1 VTVQQAVSESVPAR
15 RVVGR
20 LVVLGDST
28 SVGLGDPLPGGR
40 WRGFGPLL
48 AEALGGC
55 DLTNLS
61 RTGARIGTVRH
72 EQLPLA
78 AALRPDAV
86 VIVAGMNDTMRSDF
100 DPEQLRAD
108 LDHAVGRLLDVGA
121 VVVLA
126 SYHDHA
132 RVFRLPASLRR
143 ALRRRVDELNAVIR
157 SVVLARGV
165 GCVDLDLLPG
175 AYDLSAW
182 SVDRLHPSELGHRM
196 LAQGFADEL
205 ELAGCAVAEPVS
217 MVCAG
222 GATIAAW
229 QHVAWLVF
237 KGIPWLWR
245 RGSDLVPYAFTVLYR
260 TAVGDSRHSSWA
272 TWGNYS
278 QENSVNS

>member
-1 VTVQQAVSESVPAR
+1 MSESVPAGR
-15 RVVGR
+15 AVGR

-28 SVGLGDPLPGGR
+28 SVGLGDPLPGGG

-48 AEALGGC
+48 ADALGGC

-72 EQLPLA
+72 EQLPMA

-86 VIVAGMNDTMRSDF
+86 VVVAGMNDTMRSDF
-100 DPEQLRAD
+100 DPARLRAD
-108 LDHAVGRLLDVGA
+108 LDHVVGRLLDVGA

-132 RVFRLPASLRR
+132 RVFRLPAPLRR

-157 SVVLARGV
+157 SVVLARGI
-165 GCVDLDLLPG
+165 GCIDLDTLPG
-175 AYDLSAW
+175 AYDLAAW

-196 LAQGFADEL
+196 LARAFADEL
-205 ELAGCAVAEPVS
+205 ALAGCVLEAPVS
-217 MVCAG
+217 LECAG
-222 GATIAAW
+222 GRAVAAW
-229 QHVAWLVF
+229 QHVAWLVL

-245 RGSDLVPYAFTVLYR
+245 RGSDLVPYAFAVVFR

-272 TWGNYS
+272 TWTNYS

>member
-1 VTVQQAVSESVPAR
+1 MTVQAISESVPAR
-15 RVVGR
+15 RAVGR

-28 SVGLGDPLPGGR
+28 SVGLGDPLPGGG

-48 AEALGGC
+48 ADALGAA

-72 EQLPLA
+72 EQLPMA

-100 DPEQLRAD
+100 DPALLRAD
-108 LDHAVGRLLDVGA
+108 LDHAVAKLLDVGA

-143 ALRRRVDELNAVIR
+143 ALRRRVDELNAVIH

-165 GCVDLDLLPG
+165 GCVDLNLLPG
-175 AYDLSAW
+175 AYDLASW

-196 LAQGFADEL
+196 LAKGFAAEL
-205 ELAGCAVAEPVS
+205 EQAGCVVESPVS

-222 GATIAAW
+222 GAAIAAW
-229 QHVAWLVF
+229 KHVAWLVL
-237 KGIPWLWR
+237 KGIPWVFR
-245 RGSDLVPYAFTVLYR
+245 RGSDLVPYAFTVLFR

-272 TWGNYS
+272 TWTNYS

>member
-1 VTVQQAVSESVPAR
+1 MSESVPAR
-15 RVVGR
+15 RAVGR

-28 SVGLGDPLPGGR
+28 SVGLGDPLPGGG

-48 AEALGGC
+48 ADALGGC

-72 EQLPLA
+72 EQLPMA

-86 VIVAGMNDTMRSDF
+86 VVVAGMNDTMRSDF
-100 DPEQLRAD
+100 DPARLRAD
-108 LDHAVGRLLDVGA
+108 LDHVVGKLLDVGA

-132 RVFRLPASLRR
+132 RVFRLPAPLRR

-157 SVVLARGV
+157 SVVLARGI
-165 GCVDLDLLPG
+165 GCVDLDTLPG
-175 AYDLSAW
+175 AYDLAAW

-196 LAQGFADEL
+196 LAQGFSQEL
-205 ELAGCAVAEPVS
+205 ELAGCQIEAPVS
-217 MVCAG
+217 LECAG
-222 GATIAAW
+222 GRVVAAW
-229 QHVAWLVF
+229 QHVAWLVL
-237 KGIPWLWR
+237 KGIPWVWR
-245 RGSDLVPYAFTVLYR
+245 RGSDLVPYAFTVLFR

-272 TWGNYS
+272 TWTNYS

>member
-1 VTVQQAVSESVPAR
+1 MSESVPAR
-15 RVVGR
+15 RAVGR

-28 SVGLGDPLPGGR
+28 SVGLGDPLPGGG

-48 AEALGGC
+48 ADALGGC

-72 EQLPLA
+72 EQLPMA

-86 VIVAGMNDTMRSDF
+86 VVVAGMNDTMRSDF
-100 DPEQLRAD
+100 DPTQLRAD
-108 LDHAVGRLLDVGA
+108 LDHVVGRLLDVGA

-132 RVFRLPASLRR
+132 KVFRLPAPLRR

-157 SVVLARGV
+157 SVVVARGI
-165 GCVDLDLLPG
+165 GCIDLDTLPG
-175 AYDLSAW
+175 AYDLAAW

-196 LAQGFADEL
+196 LGRAFADEL
-205 ELAGCAVAEPVS
+205 ELAGCVIETPVS
-217 MVCAG
+217 LECAG
-222 GATIAAW
+222 GAAIPAW
-229 QHVAWLVF
+229 QHVAWLVL

-245 RGSDLVPYAFTVLYR
+245 RGSDLVPYAFTVLFR
-260 TAVGDSRHSSWA
+260 TVVGDSRHSSWA
-272 TWGNYS
+272 TWTNYS

>member
-1 VTVQQAVSESVPAR
+1 MSESVPAGR
-15 RVVGR
+15 AVGR

-28 SVGLGDPLPGGR
+28 SVGLGDPLPGGG

-48 AEALGGC
+48 ADALGGC

-72 EQLPLA
+72 EQLPMA

-86 VIVAGMNDTMRSDF
+86 VVVAGMNDTMRSDF
-100 DPEQLRAD
+100 DPARLRAD
-108 LDHAVGRLLDVGA
+108 LDHVVGRLLDVGA

-132 RVFRLPASLRR
+132 RVFRLPSPLRR

-157 SVVLARGV
+157 SVVVTRGI
-165 GCVDLDLLPG
+165 GCIDLDTLPG
-175 AYDLSAW
+175 AYDLAAW

-196 LAQGFADEL
+196 LARAFADEL
-205 ELAGCAVAEPVS
+205 ELAGCALEAAVS
-217 MVCAG
+217 LECAG
-222 GATIAAW
+222 GRTVAAW
-229 QHVAWLVF
+229 QHVAWLVL

-245 RGSDLVPYAFTVLYR
+245 RGSDLVPYAFTVVFR

-272 TWGNYS
+272 TWTNYS

>member
-1 VTVQQAVSESVPAR
+1 MSESVPAR
-15 RVVGR
+15 RAVGR

-28 SVGLGDPLPGGR
+28 SVGLGDPLPGGG

-48 AEALGGC
+48 ADALGGC

-72 EQLPLA
+72 EQLPMA

-86 VIVAGMNDTMRSDF
+86 VVVAGMNDTMRSDF
-100 DPEQLRAD
+100 DPERLRAD
-108 LDHAVGRLLDVGA
+108 LDHVVARLLDVGA

-132 RVFRLPASLRR
+132 RVFRLPAPLRR
-143 ALRRRVDELNAVIR
+143 ALRRRVDELNAVIH
-157 SVVLARGV
+157 SVVLSRGV
-165 GCVDLDLLPG
+165 GCVDLDTLPG

-205 ELAGCAVAEPVS
+205 ELAGCVVAEPVS
-217 MVCAG
+217 LQCAG
-222 GATIAAW
+222 GAAIAAW
-229 QHVAWLVF
+229 QHIAWLVL

-260 TAVGDSRHSSWA
+260 TALGDSRHSSWA
-272 TWGNYS
+272 TWTNYS

>member
-1 VTVQQAVSESVPAR
+1 M
-15 RVVGR
+15 
-20 LVVLGDST
+20 
-28 SVGLGDPLPGGR
+28 
-40 WRGFGPLL
+40 
-48 AEALGGC
+48 
-55 DLTNLS
+55 
-61 RTGARIGTVRH
+61 
-72 EQLPLA
+72 A

-100 DPEQLRAD
+100 DPAQLRAD
-108 LDHAVGRLLDVGA
+108 LDHAVAKLLDVGA

-132 RVFRLPASLRR
+132 RVFRLPAPLRR
-143 ALRRRVDELNAVIR
+143 ALRRRVQELNAVIQ

-175 AYDLSAW
+175 AYDLAAW

-196 LAQGFADEL
+196 LATGFAAEL
-205 ELAGCAVAEPVS
+205 ELAGCVIESPVS

-222 GATIAAW
+222 GRAVAAW
-229 QHVAWLVF
+229 QHVAWLVL

-245 RGSDLVPYAFTVLYR
+245 RGSDLVPYAFTVLFR
-260 TAVGDSRHSSWA
+260 TAAGDSRHSSWA
-272 TWGNYS
+272 TWTNYS

>member
-1 VTVQQAVSESVPAR
+1 MPAR
-15 RVVGR
+15 RAVGR

-28 SVGLGDPLPGGR
+28 SVGLGDPLPGGG

-48 AEALGGC
+48 ADALGGC

-72 EQLPLA
+72 EQLPMA

-86 VIVAGMNDTMRSDF
+86 VVVAGMNDTMRSDF
-100 DPEQLRAD
+100 DPAQLRAD
-108 LDHAVGRLLDVGA
+108 LDHMVGKLLDVGA

-132 RVFRLPASLRR
+132 KVFRLPAPLRR
-143 ALRRRVDELNAVIR
+143 ALRRRVDELNGVIR
-157 SVVLARGV
+157 SVVVARGV
-165 GCVDLDLLPG
+165 GCIDLDTLPG
-175 AYDLSAW
+175 AYDLAAW

-196 LAQGFADEL
+196 LATAFAGEL
-205 ELAGCAVAEPVS
+205 ELAGCAIETPVS
-217 MVCAG
+217 LECAG
-222 GATIAAW
+222 GAAIAAW
-229 QHVAWLVF
+229 QHVAWLVL

-245 RGSDLVPYAFTVLYR
+245 RGSDLVPYAFTVLCR
-260 TAVGDSRHSSWA
+260 TAIGDSRHSSWA
-272 TWGNYS
+272 TWTNYS

>member
-1 VTVQQAVSESVPAR
+1 MTVQAMSESVPAR
-15 RVVGR
+15 RAVGR

-28 SVGLGDPLPGGR
+28 SVGLGDPLPGGG

-48 AEALGGC
+48 ADALGGC

-72 EQLPLA
+72 EQLPMA

-86 VIVAGMNDTMRSDF
+86 VVVAGMNDTMRSDF
-100 DPEQLRAD
+100 DPAQLRAD
-108 LDHAVGRLLDVGA
+108 LDHMVGKLLDVGA

-132 RVFRLPASLRR
+132 KVFRLPAPLRR
-143 ALRRRVDELNAVIR
+143 ALRRRVDELNGVIR
-157 SVVLARGV
+157 SVVVARGV
-165 GCVDLDLLPG
+165 GCIDLDTLPG
-175 AYDLSAW
+175 AYDLAAW

-196 LAQGFADEL
+196 LATAFAGEL
-205 ELAGCAVAEPVS
+205 ELAGCAIETPVS
-217 MVCAG
+217 LECAG
-222 GATIAAW
+222 GAAIAAW
-229 QHVAWLVF
+229 QHVAWLVL

-245 RGSDLVPYAFTVLYR
+245 RGSDLVPYAFTVLCR
-260 TAVGDSRHSSWA
+260 TAIGDSRHSSWA
-272 TWGNYS
+272 TWTNYS

>member
-1 VTVQQAVSESVPAR
+1 MSESVPAR
-15 RVVGR
+15 RAVGR

-28 SVGLGDPLPGGR
+28 SVGLGDPLPGGG

-48 AEALGGC
+48 ADALGGS

-72 EQLPLA
+72 EQLPMA

-100 DPEQLRAD
+100 DPAQLRAD
-108 LDHAVGRLLDVGA
+108 LDHVVAKLLDVGA

-132 RVFRLPASLRR
+132 RVFRLPKSLQR
-143 ALRRRVDELNAVIR
+143 ALRRRVDQLNAVIQ
-157 SVVLARGV
+157 SVVLARGI
-165 GCVDLDLLPG
+165 GCVDLDTLPG
-175 AYDLSAW
+175 AYDLASW

-196 LAQGFADEL
+196 LAQGFAEQL
-205 ELAGCAVAEPVS
+205 SAAGCVVESPVS
-217 MVCAG
+217 LVCAG
-222 GATIAAW
+222 GRVVAPW
-229 QHVAWLVF
+229 QHVAWLVL
-237 KGIPWLWR
+237 KGIPWVWR
-245 RGSDLVPYAFTVLYR
+245 RGYDFAPYAFSVLFR
-260 TAVGDSRHSSWA
+260 TAAGDSRQSSWA
-272 TWGNYS
+272 TWTNYS

>member
-1 VTVQQAVSESVPAR
+1 MSESVPAR
-15 RVVGR
+15 RAVGR

-28 SVGLGDPLPGGR
+28 SVGLGDPLPGGG

-48 AEALGGC
+48 ADALGGS

-72 EQLPLA
+72 EQLPMA
-78 AALRPDAV
+78 VALRPDAV

-100 DPEQLRAD
+100 DPAQLRAD
-108 LDHAVGRLLDVGA
+108 LDHAVSRLLDVGA
-121 VVVLA
+121 EVVLT

-132 RVFRLPASLRR
+132 RVFRLPKVLRR
-143 ALRRRVDELNAVIR
+143 ALRRRVDELNAVIH
-157 SVVLARGV
+157 SVVADRGV
-165 GCVDLDLLPG
+165 GCVDLDTLPG
-175 AYDLSAW
+175 AYDLTAW

-205 ELAGCAVAEPVS
+205 AQAGCGVESPVS

-222 GATIAAW
+222 GRAVAPW
-229 QHVAWLVF
+229 QHVAWLVL
-237 KGIPWLWR
+237 KGIPWVWR
-245 RGSDLVPYAFTVLYR
+245 RGYDLAPYAFAVLFR
-260 TAVGDSRHSSWA
+260 TATGDSRQSSWA
-272 TWGNYS
+272 TWTNYS

>member
-1 VTVQQAVSESVPAR
+1 MSESVPAR
-15 RVVGR
+15 RAVGR

-28 SVGLGDPLPGGR
+28 SVGLGDPLPGGG

-48 AEALGGC
+48 ADALGGC

-72 EQLPLA
+72 EQLPMA

-86 VIVAGMNDTMRSDF
+86 VVVAGMNDTMRSDF
-100 DPEQLRAD
+100 DPAQLRAD
-108 LDHAVGRLLDVGA
+108 LDHMVGKLLDVGA

-132 RVFRLPASLRR
+132 KVFRLPAPLRR
-143 ALRRRVDELNAVIR
+143 ALRRRVDELNGVIR
-157 SVVLARGV
+157 SVVVARGV
-165 GCVDLDLLPG
+165 GCIDLDTLPG
-175 AYDLSAW
+175 AYDLAAW

-196 LAQGFADEL
+196 LATAFAGEL
-205 ELAGCAVAEPVS
+205 ELAGCAIETPVS
-217 MVCAG
+217 LECAG
-222 GATIAAW
+222 GAAIAAW
-229 QHVAWLVF
+229 QHVAWLVL

-245 RGSDLVPYAFTVLYR
+245 RGSDLVPYAFTVLCR
-260 TAVGDSRHSSWA
+260 TAIGDSRHSSWA
-272 TWGNYS
+272 TWTNYS

>member
-1 VTVQQAVSESVPAR
+1 MSESVPAR
-15 RVVGR
+15 RAVGR

-28 SVGLGDPLPGGR
+28 SVGLGDPLPGGG

-48 AEALGGC
+48 ADALGVR

-72 EQLPLA
+72 EQLPMA

-100 DPEQLRAD
+100 DPARLRAD
-108 LDHAVGRLLDVGA
+108 LDHVVARLLDVGA

-132 RVFRLPASLRR
+132 RVFRLPKPLRR

-157 SVVLARGV
+157 AVVVARGV
-165 GCVDLDLLPG
+165 GCVDLDTLPG
-175 AYDLSAW
+175 AYDLAAW

-196 LAQGFADEL
+196 LAKGFADEL
-205 ELAGCAVAEPVS
+205 ALAGCVVESPVS
-217 MVCAG
+217 LVCAG
-222 GATIAAW
+222 GRAVAAW
-229 QHVAWLVF
+229 QHVAWLVL

-260 TAVGDSRHSSWA
+260 TALGDSRPSAWA
-272 TWGNYS
+272 TWTNYS